1 MEDEDTEELFI
12 VRFKVTTLSH
22 PRSLVPIQVYIPV
35 VVYVVPF
42 QRRLSHDVID
52 SDEDELLIVRFNKTV
67 LSHPKALVPVQE
79 YDPEDVYVVPFQCK
93 LSHDDTDTV

>member
-22 PRSLVPIQVYIPV
+22 PRALVPVQVYIPD

-42 QRRLSHDVID
+42 QWRLSHEIID

-67 LSHPKALVPVQE
+67 LSHPKALVPVQ
-79 YDPEDVYVVPFQCK
+79 V
-93 LSHDDTDTV
+93 

>member
-22 PRSLVPIQVYIPV
+22 PRALVPIQVYIPE

-79 YDPEDVYVVPFQCK
+79 YEPEDVYVVPFQCK

>member
-22 PRSLVPIQVYIPV
+22 PRALVPIQVYIPD

-42 QRRLSHDVID
+42 QKRLSHDVID

-79 YDPEDVYVVPFQCK
+79 YEPEDVYVVPFQCK

>member
-22 PRSLVPIQVYIPV
+22 PRALVPVQVYIPD

-42 QRRLSHDVID
+42 DSQLKIKDYIKDSHD
-52 SDEDELLIVRFNKTV
+52 LFIVSFNYTL
-67 LSHPKALVPVQE
+67 LSHPMALVPVQ
-79 YDPEDVYVVPFQCK
+79 V
-93 LSHDDTDTV
+93 

>member
-1 MEDEDTEELFI
+1 MEDEDIVELFI

-22 PRSLVPIQVYIPV
+22 PRVLVPVQVYTPD

-42 QRRLSHDVID
+42 QKRLSHDVID

-79 YDPEDVYVVPFQCK
+79 YEPEDVYVVPFQCK